1 MCQAVPAWVPS
12 RTVPSRWGV
21 LHPRKTMA
29 GIHRMCKVYVQGADA
44 LGPAQHGAPN
54 LMVIFAAGA
63 SPAGFL
69 VSGGLHLFT
78 SKQAHAA

>member
-1 MCQAVPAWVPS
+1 
-12 RTVPSRWGV
+12 
-21 LHPRKTMA
+21 
-29 GIHRMCKVYVQGADA
+29 MCKVYMQGADA
-44 LGPAQHGAPN
+44 LGPALHGAPN